1 MEPIRPERFVVVA
14 ISIVLVLYAGSLLAP
29 VATVLTT
36 NNNKS
41 EIWSGWQVLGIGWLG
56 LVFRNFAWLAN
67 ALAGAAIMCLW
78 VGFRRW
84 GAAFSVLAFAAAWDL
99 FRFNSQSVLADEG
112 GGCCRQIV
120 ELHIGA
126 WLWLLSLGILL
137 LSALVLL
144 FRPGMPSKE
153 RMS

>member
-67 ALAGAAIMCLW
+67 ALAEFPDRGSRPRELAALGLTQYKQLIQPPWRVIYSMEDGDIVIHLIADS
-78 VGFRRW
+78 RRDM
-84 GAAFSVLAFAAAWDL
+84 GSLL
-99 FRFNSQSVLADEG
+99 QQR
-112 GGCCRQIV
+112 
-120 ELHIGA
+120 
-126 WLWLLSLGILL
+126 LLSG
-137 LSALVLL
+137 
-144 FRPGMPSKE
+144 
-153 RMS
+153 